1 MTSSPGGLRRTLA
14 AVMSTALV
22 AGTMIGAVVT
32 TAPAAQAADQ
42 ITQQTGFNG
51 RAWSVSAPDADG
63 TRYVGGDFT
72 SYRAWNTGRAGVV
85 TTATGAV
92 DPAYPEVSGWPQA
105 NVAIPDGNGGWYIG
119 GGISSVGSTSVSK
132 LAHVNADGSVDTSWK
147 PAVTGGQ
154 AIYSLAKVGDV
165 LLVGGWFS
173 GVGGTTRNN
182 IAAVSTVDGSLLS
195 WNPAAN
201 SAVRSITVVG
211 DTAYVGGNFGSI
223 AGQSRGLAAAIRL
236 GDRTS
241 PATGTCLTNWD
252 DADCLTAFDP
262 NVGGWGVLG
271 IAVSGSDVYLGGPY
285 STVGGSTR
293 SGIAR
298 VDATTGALDA
308 TWSPVLD
315 SQVEAVALS
324 GTRLYVGG
332 LFSTVDSASHNAV
345 AAFDISGS
353 TPTLEAWDPGVAG
366 GGIHTLATVGSTL
379 YLGGNFAYVG
389 GQIRNRAAAVDT
401 SGSVTAWDPHVCD
414 QDNGVA
420 SNVYGIGATATQQY
434 LLGDFFCLGGQKRIH
449 VAAVAA
455 DGVLTSWAP
464 AVSGP
469 VFGVAR
475 QGAATYLVGNFSAV
489 NGTARTF
496 AAAVDANGAL
506 LPWAPTLNDRPVSV
520 IAPASKVYLGGWF
533 SSVNSTARTG
543 VAVVDPTTAALDTS
557 FDAQLNGAVR
567 TMTLDGSS
575 LYVGGDFSEAGGTS
589 HGYVAK
595 LSASTGAADNGF
607 TAYTETGNKIW
618 PFLESIAVIGNR
630 LYLGGYFGKING
642 EARDYVGAVDKTTGA
657 LDTTWNPGSSGWV
670 FALTPAT
677 DDSVL
682 YLGTNNG
689 SVGGAVGV
697 AAVDPVTGAVSSW
710 RADTGEVRGISVS
723 DVAVYIAGSFST
735 VAGQPRQ
742 GTAAITTGGTL
753 LPPWPGDAIST
764 KTLSVS
770 VSGGANG
777 TVTSSPSGIAF
788 GSSCSS
794 AYITGTEVTLTA
806 TPASGKSFTGWGGAC
821 SGTATTCTVTLSAD
835 RSVSASFGSGG
846 GGGGGGGSSSG
857 SSSSGSSSGSTS
869 APGTPR
875 NLTAVPG
882 DGKVALVW
890 LPPVGATTSSGL
902 TYEVTAQPGGAT
914 CQTTTLTCVISGL
927 DNGTTYTFSVR
938 AKGSTGW
945 SGASAPVAS
954 APVPAAVSVRILR
967 MPRTKASGPRT
978 RLSAVGVTTGL
989 AAGTAMR
996 PYVKIGAAKRFV
1008 PARGSVTVRA
1018 DGAVVWSRTVFR
1030 GKRAA
1035 VYLVAPD
1042 GTRSNTLVWKAARR

>member
-1 MTSSPGGLRRTLA
+1 MA
-14 AVMSTALV
+14 AVVSTSLV
-22 AGTMIGAVVT
+22 ASAIVGAVVSA
-32 TAPAAQAADQ
+32 APAAQAADQ

-85 TTATGAV
+85 TSATGAV
-92 DPAYPEVSGWPQA
+92 DPSYPQVSGWPQA
-105 NVAIPDGNGGWYIG
+105 NVAIPDGSGGWYIG
-119 GGISSVGSTSVSK
+119 GGISTVGATSVSK
-132 LAHVNADGSVDTSWK
+132 LAHINADGSVDASWT

-154 AIYSLAKVGDV
+154 AVYSLAKVGTA

-173 GVGGTTRNN
+173 GVNGTPRNN
-182 IAAVSTVDGSLLS
+182 IAAISTTDGSLLS
-195 WNPAAN
+195 WNPGAN
-201 SAVRSITVVG
+201 SAVRSIEVVG
-211 DTAYVGGNFGSI
+211 DTAYVGGNFSSI
-223 AGQSRGLAAAIRL
+223 AGETRGLAAALRL

-241 PATGTCLTNWD
+241 PATGTCLSNWD
-252 DADCLTAFDP
+252 SADCLGAFDP
-262 NVGGWGVLG
+262 SVGGWGVLG
-271 IAVSGSDVYLGGPY
+271 IATSGSDVYLGGPY
-285 STVGGSTR
+285 STVGGTTR
-293 SGIAR
+293 TGLAR
-298 VDATTGALDA
+298 VDATTGTLDT
-308 TWSPVLD
+308 TWNPVLD

-345 AAFDISGS
+345 AAFDVSGS
-353 TPTLEAWDPGVAG
+353 TPTLEAWNPGVAG
-366 GGIHTLATVGSTL
+366 GGVHTLAAASGTL
-379 YLGGNFAYVG
+379 YLGGTFSSVG
-389 GQIRNRAAAVDT
+389 GQVRNRAAAVDAA
-401 SGSVTAWDPHVCD
+401 GSVTAWDPHVCD

-420 SNVYGIGATATQQY
+420 SNVYGIGVSSTQQY
-434 LLGDFFCLGGQKRIH
+434 LLGDFSCLGGQKRIH

-464 AVSGP
+464 AVNGP

-475 QGAATYLVGNFSAV
+475 QGASTYLVGNFTAV
-489 NGTARTF
+489 NGTSRTF
-496 AAAVDANGAL
+496 AAAVDASGSL
-506 LPWAPTLNDRPVSV
+506 LSWAPTLNDRPVAV
-520 IAPASKVYLGGWF
+520 IATASKVYLGGWF
-533 SSVNSTARTG
+533 NTVNSTARTAL
-543 VAVVDPTTAALDTS
+543 AVVDPTTAALDTS

-575 LYVGGDFSEAGGTS
+575 LYVGGDFSEASGTS

-642 EARDYVGAVDKTTGA
+642 QDRSYLGAVNKATGA
-657 LDTTWNPGSSGWV
+657 LDPTWNPGSSNWV
-670 FALTPAT
+670 FAMTPAT

-682 YLGTNNG
+682 YVG
-689 SVGGAVGV
+689 SNSGSIGGAVGA
-697 AAVDPVTGAVSSW
+697 AAVDPVSGAVTSW

-723 DVAVYIAGSFST
+723 DAAVYLAGSFGT
-735 VAGQPRQ
+735 VGGQPRQ
-742 GTAAITTGGTL
+742 STAAVSTAGTVMA
-753 LPPWPGDAIST
+753 PWPGDAALS
-764 KTLSVS
+764 KTLSVA
-770 VSGGANG
+770 VTGGANG
-777 TVTSSPSGIAF
+777 AVTSSPGGIDC
-788 GSSCSS
+788 GSSCTY
-794 AYITGTEVTLTA
+794 AYPTGSDVTLTA

-821 SGTATTCTVTLSAD
+821 SGSATTCTVALSAD
-835 RSVSASFGSGG
+835 RSVSATFGSGSGG
-846 GGGGGGGSSSG
+846 GGGGGSTGGSSS
-857 SSSSGSSSGSTS
+857 SSASSSGSTS

-875 NLTAVPG
+875 SLTAVPG

-890 LPPVGATTSSGL
+890 LPPASPGSSSDL

-914 CQTTTLTCVISGL
+914 CVTTTLSCVITGL
-927 DNGTTYTFSVR
+927 ANGTTYTFSIR

-954 APVPAAVSVRILR
+954 APAAAAVSVRILR
-967 MPRTKASGPRT
+967 MPRTKATGPRT

-989 AAGTAMR
+989 TVGTAMR
-996 PYVKIGAAKRFV
+996 PFVKIGTAKRFV
-1008 PARGSVTVRA
+1008 PARGSVKVRA

-1042 GTRSNTLVWKAARR
+1042 GTRSNTLIWKAARR